1 METSHLNK
9 LSTEGVQLY
18 ILTSNVLPTLC
29 HLNHPKLLLQ
39 AHIKNTQK
47 KTTIKAILAV
57 VKQQL

>member
-18 ILTSNVLPTLC
+18 ILMSNVLSTLC

-47 KTTIKAILAV
+47 KRL
-57 VKQQL
+57 Q